1 MMGTQTLT
9 DAGARALVELKQDTQ
24 IAAGARAMIRR
35 AMVMDGYTAPSRTTK
50 DAPHLATWAV
60 QHPDLI
66 APRVAAGFE
75 RAAQAWVRGN
85 NSGNNNGLAAGER
98 ECNVQRRMAALV
110 CGLFGIERVDFPG
123 LYPTF
128 HRAGRTWYTGDEA
141 RALRG
146 E

>member
-1 MMGTQTLT
+1 MESTLT
-9 DAGARALVELKQDTQ
+9 DAGIAALYKLAEDTQ

-35 AMVMDGYTAPSRTTK
+35 AMALDGYSTPSRTTQ

-75 RAAQAWVRGN
+75 RAAQAWTRGN
-85 NSGNNNGLAAGER
+85 NSGNNAGLAAGER
-98 ECNVQRRMAALV
+98 ECAVQRRMAALV

-141 RALRG
+141 RALKG